1 MRSAL
6 IFMCGLGILAAAS
19 ATIEESRL
27 GIRDSRF
34 ATRNAGVSTKSSAG
48 RDSELETRTTSR
60 VVLEEPIAVNCPK
73 AASNSGDGV
82 ATVQLAD
89 ATH

>member
-6 IFMCGLGILAAAS
+6 IFMCGLGVLAAAS

-27 GIRDSRF
+27 GIRQSRSG
-34 ATRNAGVSTKSSAG
+34 TGIVKRSLVSRGSGFEA
-48 RDSELETRTTSR
+48 RITSR
-60 VVLEEPIAVNCPK
+60 AGLDETVGMNCPK
-73 AASNSGDGV
+73 AASNSGDGA